1 MFIHIYLCTK
11 KTICFVNTKY
21 FSSFLRKIAKK
32 VGKGILFRLER
43 GGAPQKGGTDGYR
56 SAVMV

>member
-1 MFIHIYLCTK
+1 MFC
-11 KTICFVNTKY
+11 KY
-21 FSSFLRKIAKK
+21 KIFQLFLRKIAKK

-43 GGAPQKGGTDGYR
+43 GGARKGGTDGYR

>member
-1 MFIHIYLCTK
+1 MFC
-11 KTICFVNTKY
+11 KY
-21 FSSFLRKIAKK
+21 KIFQLFLRKIAKK

-43 GGAPQKGGTDGYR
+43 GGASQKGGTDGYR